1 MATPQPG
8 IFALGTRSHRH
19 VELRLSDGAD
29 PGAVVGALDAFRA
42 TPAAGGTNTVVG
54 LAPDLWAR
62 LAPAAAR
69 PAGLAPFAAIEGSD
83 GTGAPATQHDLWLWA
98 HGAGADEVHDAVA
111 ELVRSLDGLATVAV
125 DQPCF
130 VYHDSRDLTGF
141 VDGTAN
147 PSLLEAP
154 EVACIPAGEPGEGGS
169 FAITQRW
176 VHDLDGFHR
185 LAVADQERVIGRTKP
200 DSLEL
205 EGDAKPPTAHIA
217 RMEVDGPD
225 GEELEI
231 FRRSTP
237 WAGGGEA
244 GLWFV
249 AFSADRGRFD
259 AMLARMFGTSD
270 DGRRDAL
277 TDWTRPVTGSYWF
290 VPSEEDL
297 AAICGSAGA

>member
-19 VELRLSDGAD
+19 VELVLAEGAD
-29 PGAVVGALDAFRA
+29 PAALRGALSAFRA

-54 LAPDLWAR
+54 LGPDLWAS
-62 LAPAAAR
+62 LVGDQAA
-69 PAGLAPFAAIEGSD
+69 PAGLLPFRPID
-83 GTGAPATQHDLWLWA
+83 GLDGKAAPATQHDLWLWA
-98 HGAGADEVHDAVA
+98 HGGGADEVHDAAA

-147 PSLLEAP
+147 PSLREAP
-154 EVACIPAGEPGEGGS
+154 EVACVPAGVTGEGGS

-176 VHDLDGFHR
+176 VHDLAGFG
-185 LAVADQERVIGRTKP
+185 AQPVADQERVIGRTKP
-200 DSLEL
+200 DSIEL
-205 EGDAKPPTAHIA
+205 EGVAKPVNAHVS
-217 RMEVDGPD
+217 RMEVDDED

-237 WAGGGEA
+237 WAGSGEA

-249 AFSADRGRFD
+249 AFSADPRRFE
-259 AMLARMFGTSD
+259 AMLARMYGTSG
-270 DGRRDAL
+270 DGVRDAL
-277 TDWTRPVTGSYWF
+277 LDWSRPVTGSFWF

-297 AAICGSAGA
+297 ATVCGDAG